1 MSTTVIVFL
10 AFFVLIVV
18 YFIHVYNKLVELRN
32 KFKNAFVQIDIQL
45 KRRYDLIP
53 NLVKVAKEAMEHEKE
68 TLVAV
73 IEARN
78 GARSSLQ
85 AAAENPGD
93 AVLVSQLVAAETN
106 LSGAMSGF
114 RMVMEAYPDLKT
126 NQNMMQLSEEL
137 TSTDNKVT
145 FARQAFNDLVMDY
158 NTYRQSMPQI
168 LFAPAF
174 GHPADAKMLE
184 FDDREAIQAAA
195 KVEF

>member
-18 YFIHVYNKLVELRN
+18 YFIHVYNKLVELKN

>member
-1 MSTTVIVFL
+1 MSTTLIVFL
-10 AFFVLIVV
+10 VFCVLVVV
-18 YFIHVYNKLVELRN
+18 YLIHIYNKLVELRN

-78 GARSSLQ
+78 GAKSSLESV
-85 AAAENPGD
+85 AENPGD
-93 AVLVSQLVAAETN
+93 ATLIAQLSSAESN

-145 FARQAFNDLVMDY
+145 FARQAFNDFVMDY
-158 NTYRQSMPQI
+158 NTYRQSMPQT
-168 LFAPAF
+168 LLAPAF
-174 GHPADAKMLE
+174 GHPTDAQMLE
-184 FDDREAIQAAA
+184 FEDREAIQAAA